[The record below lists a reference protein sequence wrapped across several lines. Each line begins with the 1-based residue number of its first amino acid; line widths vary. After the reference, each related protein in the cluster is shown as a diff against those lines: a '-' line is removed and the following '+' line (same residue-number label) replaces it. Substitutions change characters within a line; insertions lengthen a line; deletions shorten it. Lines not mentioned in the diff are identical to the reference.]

1 MTRTA
6 LSLLAVTLAL
16 PAFAAEPELCR
27 TVALHPVVVNGADI
41 ASDRAMISE
50 IQAIAAAELL
60 KRQRTLQDSSIV
72 SEALSKLPNRE
83 CSDNECL
90 SKLARDTRSDC
101 TAYFAVTPTAGRSVF
116 LSARLIPASD
126 ADRPVFSRSEHYD
139 RIGKTPKDWSI
150 SALQRFIRTVPLAKD
165 TAPVELPS
173 LVPPKS
179 GGPPPPPPNGQSTPN
194 LNPPPITK
202 APPAPPAP
210 SPLTPHPNGLD
221 WRTPVGGGLAL
232 VGLGAAI
239 GGAVV
244 YQQASSDWQD
254 VLASAN
260 GIPFPPERSQ
270 DVLDAFRSANTKMQL
285 GSAGMIGGA
294 VLAAGGA
301 GLLAW
306 QLLGGPKET
315 QQGTK
320 VACGVSSGAISC
332 SLSFP

>member
-1 MTRTA
+1 MTRIT
-6 LSLLAVTLAL
+6 LSPLAAILAL
-16 PAFAAEPELCR
+16 PALAAEPELCR
-27 TVALHPVVVNGADI
+27 TVALHPVVVNGADTGT
-41 ASDRAMISE
+41 DRAMISE

-101 TAYFAVTPTAGRSVF
+101 TAYFAVTPNAGRSVF

-139 RIGKTPKDWSI
+139 RIGKTPKEWSI

-165 TAPVELPS
+165 SAPIEPLS
-173 LVPPKS
+173 LVPQSDGP
-179 GGPPPPPPNGQSTPN
+179 PPPPPPNGQSTPN
-194 LNPPPITK
+194 LNAPPPIK
-202 APPAPPAP
+202 PPAPPAP
-210 SPLTPHPNGLD
+210 PPITAHPNGMD

-239 GGAVV
+239 AGAVV
-244 YQQASSDWQD
+244 YQQASADWQS
-254 VLASAN
+254 VLNSGG
-260 GIPFPPERSQ
+260 GIPFPPGDSQ
-270 DVLDAFRSANTKMQL
+270 RVLDAYRSANTKMVL

-294 VLAAGGA
+294 VLAAGGT